1 MEVVNEL
8 FIKVESFNLIDEV
21 FEEQFW
27 ILDDC
32 VNKINEVILDV
43 FDNVSVVE
51 KVIVSVVGNIFEVE
65 VLIN

>member
-1 MEVVNEL
+1 M
-8 FIKVESFNLIDEV
+8 
-21 FEEQFW
+21 
-27 ILDDC
+27 DDC

-65 VLIN
+65 VLINWLCVLFDEVERLLLNKGVRVLNEVK